1 MATKTVDRMTVN
13 NEVYEIMD
21 STARTAITQEVS
33 DRSTAIE
40 TAVGNEAVTR
50 ATADT
55 ALRKSL
61 FAEFGLSDLSYIS
74 YNYSTK
80 EITFPAGFI
89 YRNGSSSSKS
99 TQTLDVS
106 SVLASESCILFVNS
120 SGSIYAKAWSAQ
132 ADAETDRYIGY
143 IFRKYVSIN
152 GVTANRI
159 KVVDSNGERL
169 DLPDSHSGAYIGIT
183 GTQTVVY
190 NETTKILTIPQG
202 FYVFHGNGEAA
213 PSGGWE
219 IDCSQIATAAIL
231 FMSRDGSIYA
241 VKWDNGV
248 PQAYDDEPIGYIY
261 GTVVCLNGVP
271 PYLIKNVTSNG
282 RQPNG
287 NWFSPPFFGLSGTAG
302 IVTYNYN
309 TKILTLPGGFV
320 SYRGKG
326 ITRNAT
332 TLDLT
337 DYLSSEACFLF
348 VKKDGTIYAC
358 NWVGCQADSQ
368 EDQMIGYVFQKN
380 VIIIGVPPSHIS
392 IIDENTA
399 DSVYVFG
406 DSIVAGVGSAT
417 LFHMLWHDWRPELTL
432 YNWGIGSTG
441 FVCEAIGTV
450 MVGGGTVGRGASGT
464 ESGDNTVLDVMSGID
479 SAMPNIVIA
488 AGTNDFGTNVA
499 IDTFRT
505 AVQDTLDYAMSKT
518 MNILV
523 LTPVKRENWETANS
537 QGKYLKDYADV
548 IIEECEARG
557 IAYENGFGVSIDPA
571 VTDSKEAFV
580 PDGLHPNKA
589 GHTRIA
595 RHYFN
600 KFLETIC
607 K

>member
-1 MATKTVDRMTVN
+1 MSYTTDRMNVN
-13 NEVYEIMD
+13 GTEYLLKDTAAQEAIAQEVTD
-21 STARTAITQEVS
+21 RTAAVESLQ
-33 DRSTAIE
+33 RSR
-40 TAVGNEAVTR
+40 V
-50 ATADT
+50 
-55 ALRKSL
+55 
-61 FAEFGLSDLSYIS
+61 AEYGLSNQSYIS
-74 YNYSTK
+74 YNYTTK
-80 EITFPAGFI
+80 VISFPAGFI
-89 YRNGSSSSKS
+89 YRNGNGSNK
-99 TQTLDVS
+99 TAQTLDVS
-106 SVLASESCILFVNS
+106 SVLVTESCVLFVNS
-120 SGSIYAKAWSAQ
+120 SGVIYAKGYTSQ
-132 ADAETDRYIGY
+132 ADAASDCYIGY

-159 KVVDSNGERL
+159 KVVDSDGERL

-190 NETTKILTIPQG
+190 NETTKVLTIPQC
-202 FYVFHGNGEAA
+202 FYVFHGDGTAS

-219 IDCSQIATAAIL
+219 IDCSDIATAAIL
-231 FMSRDGSIYA
+231 FMKRDGSIYA

-248 PQAYDDEPIGYIY
+248 PETYDDEPIGYIY
-261 GTVVCLNGVP
+261 GTVVSINGVP
-271 PYLIKNVTSNG
+271 QYLIKNVTSNG

-287 NWFSPPFFGLSGTAG
+287 NWFSPPFFGLSGLAG
-302 IVTYNYN
+302 VVTYNYN
-309 TKILTLPGGFV
+309 TKVLSLPGGFV

-326 ITRNAT
+326 IARTAS

-348 VKKDGTIYAC
+348 VKKDGTIYAR
-358 NWVGCQADSQ
+358 NWISCQADSQ
-368 EDQMIGYVFQKN
+368 EDQMLGYVFYKS
-380 VIIIGVPPSHIS
+380 VVLLGVHPSHIS

-406 DSIVAGVGSAT
+406 DSIVAGVGSTT
-417 LFHMLWHDWRPELTL
+417 LFHMLWHEWRPEVTL

-441 FVCEAIGTV
+441 FVCEATGTV
-450 MVGGGTVGRGASGT
+450 MVGGGATGRGSNGT
-464 ESGDNTVLDVMSGID
+464 ESGDNTVLDVMSGIE
-479 SAMPNIVIA
+479 SSMPNIVIA

-499 IDTFRT
+499 LDTFRT

-523 LTPVKRENWETANS
+523 LTPVKRGNWKTANS

-557 IAYENGFGVSIDPA
+557 IAYADGFGVAIDPS
-571 VTDSKEAFV
+571 VEDSSEAFA

-589 GHTRIA
+589 GHA
-595 RHYFN
+595 RMARNYFER
-600 KFLETIC
+600 FLETIG